1 MAVHGPDYTAH
12 TDGPKREIRYQ
23 EEHPIPAERWT
34 AERAAAAT
42 SLAAWLSY
50 LQTADAPGYSWLSA
64 KPGSVQEGLRAALL
78 SLAP

>member
-1 MAVHGPDYTAH
+1 MAVHGPDYIGK
-12 TDGPKREIRYQ
+12 TDGPMREVRWQ

-42 SLAAWLSY
+42 SVASWLSY
-50 LQTADAPGYSWLSA
+50 LQTADPPGYAWLAA
-64 KPGSVQEGLRAALL
+64 KPGSVQEGLRGALL